1 MRLGPFAIR
10 NAKRPSSPVVTV
22 PVFTYLAL
30 GRRTRLLACS
40 TAPEIG
46 WPPASVS
53 RPSANRVA
61 PNGTTA
67 ARRGLSRLERSQ
79 ALSFTKR
86 LAPRP
91 LGCEPLSV
99 VTFTG
104 SDRVS
109 FPAASVTDAWMV
121 CRPLAS

>member
-1 MRLGPFAIR
+1 MA
-10 NAKRPSSPVVTV
+10 
-22 PVFTYLAL
+22 
-30 GRRTRLLACS
+30 
-40 TAPEIG
+40 

-61 PNGTTA
+61 PYGTTA
-67 ARRGLSRLERSQ
+67 ARRGLSRFERSQ

-91 LGCEPLSV
+91 FGCDPLSV

-104 SDRVS
+104 SERVW
-109 FPAASVTDAWMV
+109 FPAASMTDAWMV
-121 CRPLAS
+121 CRPLGIVAVSKTTVFDVAAGQGAGS